1 MQVLWWLVPP
11 IVATALA
18 MVWVAAAGRTRD
30 DVRRDDSDEALA
42 AMQKALAR
50 PAPRKRAT
58 SPVTSRREHSHGVAI
73 RRAPVGMSPAPGT
86 DAGPGVTR

>member
-18 MVWVAAAGRTRD
+18 MVGVAIAGRTRD
-30 DVRRDDSDEALA
+30 VVRRDDSDEALA

-50 PAPRKRAT
+50 PAPSKRAAPSAT
-58 SPVTSRREHSHGVAI
+58 TRPEHSHGVAI
-73 RRAPVGMSPAPGT
+73 RRGP
-86 DAGPGVTR
+86 AGPGTGAGSGVTR